1 MNKISIFRIAFFLFI
16 ALGLSA
22 EEPLESLADD
32 VDNYWINSNESAL
45 LQLISDRIS
54 NDPNDVFALSL
65 KSKYH
70 IYVDVDLNKARAA
83 IDTLHAYIATLGDES
98 LTLYVDSLKAKVYAI
113 PLSESFPLSQSEKN
127 ELLAFFD
134 DGFPGV
140 EESVQLANR
149 VSALLQ
155 E

>member
-1 MNKISIFRIAFFLFI
+1 MNGLTKLKIAILLF
-16 ALGLSA
+16 ASLVLSA
-22 EEPLESLADD
+22 EEPFDSLTDD
-32 VDNYWINSNESAL
+32 VNDYWLSSNESAL

-65 KSKYH
+65 KCKYY
-70 IYVDVDLNKARAA
+70 IYVDVDLTKARAA
-83 IDTLHAYIATLGDES
+83 IDTLHSFISTLGDENLS
-98 LTLYVDSLKAKVYAI
+98 LYVDSLKAQVYAI

-140 EESVQLANR
+140 EESVQLASR
-149 VSALLQ
+149 VSTLLQ
-155 E
+155 Q